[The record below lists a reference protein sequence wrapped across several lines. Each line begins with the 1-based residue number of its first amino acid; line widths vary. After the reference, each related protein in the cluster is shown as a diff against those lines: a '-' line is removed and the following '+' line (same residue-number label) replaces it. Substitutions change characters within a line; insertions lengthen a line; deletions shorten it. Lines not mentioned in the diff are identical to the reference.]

1 MNAAAS
7 TAEWLRAAAA
17 GAGFFTVVAVA
28 MKTALDGLPH
38 RAPAPGP
45 RPTIEQP
52 ASAADLEDLQPLTT
66 ISRVQPYRARHSKG
80 PSCN

>member
-1 MNAAAS
+1 VNAAAS
-7 TAEWLRAAAA
+7 TAEWLRAATV

-38 RAPAPGP
+38 RAPAPAP
-45 RPTIEQP
+45 QLTVEQP
-52 ASAADLEDLQPLTT
+52 VCPADLEDLQPLTT